1 MVQKRMEERL
11 NVIDQEL
18 VGICMDVLKLIVIE
32 ETITT
37 LVKNVERLSIQVEE
51 QQCKIEEFES
61 Y

>member
-18 VGICMDVLKLIVIE
+18 VGICMDVLKLTVIE